1 MTGAGEVGGGVP
13 VRAGV
18 ATRDMPTGQAQPQV
32 RPHLLAERKA
42 VGTAVAAVWFRLGSG
57 QPKDVFAAPGHVL
70 HSCPVH
76 GLPLIALLIGSLAV
90 TAIAR
95 RLGWSPPLVLVL
107 AGIAVSF
114 VPGIP
119 DYQLDPELI
128 LLLVLPP
135 LLYSAALDS
144 SMASIRANLPAIS
157 SLAVGLV
164 LFTTVGVG
172 LVAHWLMPDLPL
184 AAAFALGAIVSP
196 PDAVA
201 AVTVGRRLGL
211 PRRVMTMLTGESL
224 LNDATALTAWRVAVA
239 AATASV
245 SAWSSVGV
253 FTTAAV
259 GGIAVGL
266 AFGWVVH
273 TVRLWLGDWE
283 LESAVG
289 LLVPF
294 AAYLVAEEL
303 HVPGTPEG
311 LHPSGVL
318 AVVVAGLYLGHRA
331 PEGGFAT
338 RLQDSA
344 VWKAADTVLEA
355 LVFALIGLQLTVVAS
370 DVSDG
375 LGSLVAIGLA
385 LTATTV
391 LARPIWVFPVAY
403 VRQRFS
409 RLGGELSWRYP
420 AVVSWAGMRGVVSLA
435 AASALPL
442 DFPGRERV
450 VFLAFFVTVSTLLLQ
465 GLTLP
470 WVIRWLDVRRPD
482 ARYDAI
488 AEAQAQH
495 TAAQAALDRLDEL
508 TAGDAT
514 PEHIDRVASRLRSWT
529 EQRSLGAWERLGR
542 PAEEAGEAPTAAF
555 RRLRREMLAAER
567 EAFVRSR
574 AEGHI
579 SDEVLRRVLRELDL
593 EEALLTRD

>member
-1 MTGAGEVGGGVP
+1 
-13 VRAGV
+13 
-18 ATRDMPTGQAQPQV
+18 
-32 RPHLLAERKA
+32 
-42 VGTAVAAVWFRLGSG
+42 
-57 QPKDVFAAPGHVL
+57 
-70 HSCPVH
+70 VH
-76 GLPLIALLIGSLAV
+76 GLPLIALLVGALAV
-90 TAIAR
+90 TATAR
-95 RLGWSPPLVLVL
+95 RLGASPPLVLVL
-107 AGIAVSF
+107 AGIVVSF

-144 SMASIRANLPAIS
+144 SVLSIKANISAIS

-164 LFTTVGVG
+164 LFTTVVVG
-172 LVAHWLMPDLPL
+172 LVAHWLIPELPL
-184 AAAFALGAIVSP
+184 AAAFALGAVVSP

-201 AVTVGRRLGL
+201 AVAVGRRLGL

-224 LNDATALTAWRVAVA
+224 LNDATALTAWRVAVT
-239 AATASV
+239 AATVSV
-245 SAWSSVGV
+245 SAWSSIGV
-253 FTTAAV
+253 FAVATV

-273 TVRLWLGDWE
+273 FVRRRLGDSE

-289 LLVPF
+289 LVVPF

-303 HVPGTPEG
+303 HIPGTAEG

-331 PEGGFAT
+331 PQGGFAT
-338 RLQDSA
+338 RLQDTA

-355 LVFALIGLQLTVVAS
+355 LVFALIGLQLPVVAAE
-370 DVSDG
+370 VEG
-375 LGSLVAIGLA
+375 ELGSLAITGLV
-385 LTATTV
+385 LTGV
-391 LARPIWVFPVAY
+391 VILARPVWVFPVAY
-403 VRQRFS
+403 LRQRLS
-409 RLGGELSWRYP
+409 RRGGELSWRYP

-442 DFPGRERV
+442 GFPGRDRV
-450 VFLAFFVTVSTLLLQ
+450 VFLAFFVTVGTLLLQ

-470 WVIRWLDVRRPD
+470 WVVRRLGVQRTD
-482 ARYDAI
+482 TQSDLL

-495 TAAQAALDRLDEL
+495 VAAQAALAKLDEL
-508 TAGDAT
+508 TADPAC
-514 PEHIDRVASRLRSWT
+514 PEHVERIAARLRSWT

-555 RRLRREMLAAER
+555 RRLRREMLTAER
-567 EAFVRSR
+567 EAFIRFR
-574 AEGHI
+574 DDGRMD
-579 SDEVLRRVLRELDL
+579 DEVLRRVLRELDL
-593 EEALLTRD
+593 EEALLSRE